1 MTQQAHKLVRNPGGA
16 PAWCAAWLLCCALCA
31 APACAQGEPDFT
43 PDDSGAPSLESG
55 APQPDS
61 PEAFRA
67 FEDKVRATART
78 AQQTVVAL
86 LLRHGDMPGSGSGV
100 IISPDGWILT
110 AGHVGLVPDVD
121 TLVVLADGTKLRG
134 KTVGQLL
141 DQDQDVGLVK
151 VDTGGRALPFAELG
165 SATKL
170 RPGDPLLVFG
180 HPLGPEMEPW
190 RPPPLRVGQVVVR
203 RGTVLVMDAPV
214 SPGDSGGPV
223 FDLAGKVVGINSVA
237 SSWPDLNAAITV
249 DLAKDKMEE
258 LRKPQRLGAMQV
270 DITQGIPPAVDME
283 VAFQRDI
290 GAAHRDRKK
299 AVRNAV
305 APLLGTVVD
314 SVVMVL
320 VDARPAALGVVVD
333 KAGHILTKASE
344 VGVGPRVIQVALPDG
359 LMVRATRIAQ
369 DTRHDLMLLGTG
381 AEDLDPVVFSDA
393 EPGFAD
399 AILSVGQGLE
409 PAAVGFRSLGAYDAG
424 ASDQASRSLLGVGLK
439 PARGSAGG
447 SVEIAA
453 VMENSGAQEAG
464 LQVGDVLLRVDG
476 TPMVSPD
483 SAAAPLRQRA
493 PGDVVEVEY
502 MRGTAKRKAKV
513 RLQRFLMERGPGNV
527 GAELSRRSTGFGP
540 VIQHDGIVPAEAM
553 GAPILD
559 TQGRVVGLNIA
570 RADRAKTYALRSTT
584 VKEALAELLKAAARG
599 DSAEPADPRTALKH
613 KTFGA
618 DGVAVL
624 GAWDAQVIGPTVTL
638 QGDDASLAIEG
649 WASPEDVAVWV
660 VDFPAPGTYDLAL
673 VAAGMAGGRVD
684 IYADAEL
691 FTVNVPRAQGP
702 SDFGTFRANEVVID
716 EAGPRVVRVQ
726 PLERPHAPIMRLRQ
740 VEIRR
745 LDLIRLVERALPYMK
760 LRDPERLR
768 REAQREAQRERARKA
783 NEAPPTEPKPAD
795 AAPAEA
801 PEAGEEP

>member
-1 MTQQAHKLVRNPGGA
+1 MEN
-16 PAWCAAWLLCCALCA
+16 
-31 APACAQGEPDFT
+31 
-43 PDDSGAPSLESG
+43 G

-61 PEAFRA
+61 PEVFRA
-67 FEDKVRATART
+67 FEAKVRATARA

-86 LLRHGDMPGSGSGV
+86 LLRHNGMPGSGSGV

-110 AGHVGLVPDVD
+110 AGHVGLEPNVD
-121 TLVVLADGTKLRG
+121 TLVLLADGTKLHG
-134 KTVGQLL
+134 KTMGQLL

-151 VDTGGRALPFAELG
+151 VDTEGRTLPVAELG
-165 SATKL
+165 SAAKL

-223 FDLAGKVVGINSVA
+223 FDINGKVVGINSVA
-237 SSWPDLNAAITV
+237 SSRPDLNAAITV
-249 DLAKDKMEE
+249 DLAKDKLEA
-258 LRKPQRLGAMQV
+258 LRTPQRLGAMQV

-290 GAAHRDRKK
+290 GAAHRDRRK
-299 AVRNAV
+299 AVLTAV
-305 APLLGTVVD
+305 APLLGNVVD

-320 VDARPAALGVVVD
+320 VDSRPAALGVVVD
-333 KAGHILTKASE
+333 KEGHVLTKASE
-344 VGVGPRVIQVALPDG
+344 VGMGPRVIQVAMPDG
-359 LMVRATRIAQ
+359 LIVRATRIAQ
-369 DTRHDLMLLGTG
+369 DARHDLMLLGTG
-381 AEDLDPVVFSDA
+381 AGDVDPVVFSDA
-393 EPGFAD
+393 EPGFGE
-399 AILSVGQGLE
+399 AILSVGQGME

-439 PARGSAGG
+439 PARGSGG

-453 VMENSGAQEAG
+453 IMENSGAQEAG

-483 SAAAPLRQRA
+483 SAGAPLRQRA

-502 MRGTAKRKAKV
+502 LRGTAKRKAKV
-513 RLQRFLMERGPGNV
+513 RLQRFLMERGPGNI

-553 GAPILD
+553 GAPIMD

-599 DSAEPADPRTALKH
+599 ESAEPADPRTALKH
-613 KTFGA
+613 QKFGA

-638 QGDDASLAIEG
+638 QGDDASMAIEG

-673 VAAGMAGGRVD
+673 VAAGIAGGRVD
-684 IYADAEL
+684 IFADAEL
-691 FTVNVPRAQGP
+691 FTVRVPRAEGP
-702 SDFGTFRANEVVID
+702 DDFGTFRANEVVID
-716 EAGPRVVRVQ
+716 EAGPRVLRVQ
-726 PLERPHAPIMRLRQ
+726 PLERPQAPIMRLRQ

-760 LRDPERLR
+760 LRDPERMR

-783 NEAPPTEPKPAD
+783 NEAPPTEPSPTEP
-795 AAPAEA
+795 APAET
-801 PEAGEEP
+801 PEPGEEP